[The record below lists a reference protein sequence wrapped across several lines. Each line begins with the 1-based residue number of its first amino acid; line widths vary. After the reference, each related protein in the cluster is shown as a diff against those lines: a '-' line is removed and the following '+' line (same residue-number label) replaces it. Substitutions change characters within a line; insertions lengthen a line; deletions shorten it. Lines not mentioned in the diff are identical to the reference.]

1 MPNIVVQVSTFKDA
15 KFRYKKAELMLG
27 FCIKNL
33 V

>member
-1 MPNIVVQVSTFKDA
+1 MPNIVVLVSYSKDT
-15 KFRYKKAELMLG
+15 KSRYKKAELMLG